1 MLPLI
6 SSFLAGTTAAC
17 LCVPGIFR
25 KFTHDNQLTVWQTR
39 EMAKVM
45 SYLGLMTR
53 TGELNVC
60 ERAFHALR
68 RCMRVQSSDQLC
80 GISLV
85 IR

>member
-45 SYLGLMTR
+45 SNLWFMM
-53 TGELNVC
+53 LNVR
-60 ERAFHALR
+60 ERAYHVFHH
-68 RCMRVQSSDQLC
+68 CTRVQSSDQLC